1 MSDFQRILVP
11 TDLSDFSKAAAR
23 WAAMFHRRFGSRI
36 TLLYANEPYAPF
48 DVLEGPAAYALQS
61 APEFRQRLAEELTT
75 FAGECFPDCGSS
87 VDTLM
92 VDAAPAQAIVDTA
105 EKIDADVIL
114 MGTHGRRGWR
124 RALLGSVTENVLRA
138 TDRPLMSVPASFA
151 TPAGPKIAKI
161 VCPVNFTD
169 IARQALE
176 EAVVLAAAFDAEL
189 LVVHVADLVD
199 CLTHDEEDFAA
210 WVEPGVRKRCR
221 YSQIAAR
228 GDAAEQ
234 VLKIAEQAG
243 ADLIVIGA
251 QHKRFSDA
259 TVIGTTTERVVRFAR
274 QPVWTVVSHAEARSH
289 QDEGGSHAHETD
301 SRCPVAADTR

>member
-1 MSDFQRILVP
+1 MPDFQRILVP
-11 TDLSDFSKAAAR
+11 TDLSDFSKGAAT
-23 WAAMFHRRFGSRI
+23 WAAMFQRRFGSRI
-36 TLLYANEPYAPF
+36 TLLYANEPYIPF
-48 DVLEGPAAYALQS
+48 DVLEGPAAYVLQS
-61 APEFRQRLAEELTT
+61 APDFQQRLAEELSK
-75 FAGECFPDCGSS
+75 FAKECFPDCGSS

-92 VDAAPAQAIVDTA
+92 VDAVPAQAIVDTA
-105 EKIDADVIL
+105 NTIDADVIL

-124 RALLGSVTENVLRA
+124 RTLLGSVTENVVRA
-138 TDRPLMSVPASFA
+138 TDRPLMSVPSSFA

-161 VCPVNFTD
+161 VCPVNFTE

-176 EAVVLAAAFDAEL
+176 EAVVLAAAFDADL

-199 CLTHDEEDFAA
+199 CLTHLEEDFAA

-221 YSQIAAR
+221 YSQIAAS

-234 VLKIAEQAG
+234 VLKIAEEAG

-251 QHKRFSDA
+251 QHKRFFDS

-274 QPVWTVVSHAEARSH
+274 QPVWTVVSRADALTH
-289 QDEGGSHAHETD
+289 QDKGVFHAHETD
-301 SRCPVAADTR
+301 PRGGVAADAR